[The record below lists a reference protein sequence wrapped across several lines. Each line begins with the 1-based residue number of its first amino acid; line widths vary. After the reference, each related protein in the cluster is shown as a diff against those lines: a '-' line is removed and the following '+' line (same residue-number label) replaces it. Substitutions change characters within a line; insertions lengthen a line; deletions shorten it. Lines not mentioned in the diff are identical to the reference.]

1 MQSLID
7 SAHAQGV
14 RFACST
20 LTPWEGSS
28 SWTAARETVRQGINV
43 NLALFTPV
51 SLSTVTAP
59 TGCGAF
65 QPGNGLKPGQ
75 TLQSCDGRF
84 TLILQNDGNL
94 VLYKESAQ
102 PLWATGTVN
111 RDSAQLELTPSGDF
125 VLYGK
130 LGESL
135 WRSGN
140 AGQTAAQAFL
150 QGDGNLVIYGP
161 TSAVW
166 ASNTAGQ

>member
-1 MQSLID
+1 MTCAPYTRWIA
-7 SAHAQGV
+7 SAA
-14 RFACST
+14 
-20 LTPWEGSS
+20 
-28 SWTAARETVRQGINV
+28 
-43 NLALFTPV
+43 LALISYNT
-51 SLSTVTAP
+51 
-59 TGCGAF
+59 
-65 QPGNGLKPGQ
+65 
-75 TLQSCDGRF
+75 
-84 TLILQNDGNL
+84 
-94 VLYKESAQ
+94 Y
-102 PLWATGTVN
+102 ATNVV
-111 RDSAQLELTPSGDF
+111 DPWVVTPSGDF